1 MTTLRKNSRIAL
13 FAILGFFCPLS
24 GSKAAN
30 IELTVDWGNAFV
42 ATSSTGTALST
53 SGATTLQLGWFSSVP
68 TSWNQINRSSLSSSF
83 ISIAQLSYTGGASYL
98 FEGNY
103 TAVDTTYTYESDGV
117 TVIDEIDN
125 ALALNRAFLV
135 MTSGSDQL
143 GIFSWALPDGTDFY
157 MPRDPLRLPG
167 ETIALDTTVGSTET
181 YTFNMVAQVGSV
193 TASGVQLVSASGS
206 VATSPQSITFG
217 AIPSK
222 SVGDSFTLGA
232 TASSDL
238 PVSYSSSNPSVAT
251 VAGNVVTIVGSGSV
265 MITASQGGNSSY
277 SPATEVSQGITTYA
291 TTALRVASLGTPV
304 LNGGQT
310 SVQHT
315 FIGNPNATYTIEYKT
330 DLSAA
335 TWSTITVPTGASG
348 TFSATFTSSGDY
360 VNAWKNRMFFRAKN
374 S

>member
-13 FAILGFFCPLS
+13 YAILGFFCPLS
-24 GSKAAN
+24 GAKSAN
-30 IELTVDWGNAFV
+30 IELLLDWGNAFE
-42 ATSSTGTALST
+42 ARSSTGSVLTTGSA
-53 SGATTLQLGWFSSVP
+53 TLQLGWFSSVP
-68 TSWNQINRSSLSSSF
+68 TSWSAINRSNLSSSF
-83 ISIAQLSYTGGASYL
+83 TSIAQLSYKGSGNYA

-103 TAVDTTYTYESDGV
+103 TAVDTTYTYEADGV
-117 TVIDEIDN
+117 TVKDEIDN
-125 ALALNRAFLV
+125 SGALNRAFLV

-143 GIFSWALPDGTDFY
+143 GIFSWALNDGTQY
-157 MPRDPLRLPG
+157 YIPRSPDVYPM
-167 ETIALDTTVGSTET
+167 ETISIDTTIGSSLP
-181 YTFNMVAQVGSV
+181 YLFNMAAEVGSV
-193 TASGVQLVSASGS
+193 SASGVQLVSASGS
-206 VATSPQSITFG
+206 VATSLQSITFG
-217 AIPSK
+217 SIPSK
-222 SVGDSFTLGA
+222 SVGDSFTLAA
-232 TASSDL
+232 TASSSL

-251 VAGNVVTIVGSGSV
+251 VAGNVVTIVGAGSFE
-265 MITASQGGNSSY
+265 ITASQAGNSSFA
-277 SPATEVSQGITTYA
+277 PASDARQSVTAYA
-291 TTALRVASLGTPV
+291 STALRVASLGTPV